1 MLMQLVRKDFL
12 IVKKYVFF
20 MMLLAVAVPLFVA
33 WKQPEITGIISFVY
47 TVVLTELII
56 CQGVSQEES
65 KFPKAAAL
73 LCSVPYKRSA
83 IVKAKYVFFL
93 LLYAYCWAVY
103 TVMALLVPGVGAI
116 DLTVV
121 LSVLLVGMILYGIY
135 LPLYFK
141 YGVEKTRF
149 FFMICI
155 FAISFGMP
163 IFYNYFTSLHIDF
176 SMLASIPAAV
186 INLILLILFA
196 VTLGVSMTISI
207 RIYSKK
213 EL

>member
-20 MMLLAVAVPLFVA
+20 MMLLAVGVPLFVA
-33 WKQPEITGIISFVY
+33 WRLPEITGVISFIY
-47 TVVLTELII
+47 TVVFTELII

-103 TVMALLVPGVGAI
+103 TVMALLVPGIGTI

-121 LSVLLVGMILYGIY
+121 LSVLLVGMIVYGIY

-141 YGVEKTRF
+141 YGVEKTKF

-155 FAISFGMP
+155 FAIAFGMP
-163 IFYNYFTSLHIDF
+163 LFYNYLTGLQIDF
-176 SMLASIPAAV
+176 SILASIPVAV
-186 INLILLILFA
+186 VNLMIVILFA
-196 VTLGVSMTISI
+196 VALGVSMTISI